1 MMLDYIAQFVSK
13 IKFRIGAIKIAEEQV
28 TYFGEAPK
36 LNFVYMI
43 DQDLN

>member
-1 MMLDYIAQFVSK
+1 MMLDYIAQFASK